1 MWEGLDR
8 FAAMPPWLAALA
20 DPARVGAALRPA
32 VPGLRRVSLGE
43 VRLKSKAWTAR
54 CELIVAAPD
63 GDGHPGG
70 QSASQAVDQPGE
82 RTIHRVATIIPP
94 AEHASERRNA
104 AHGRP
109 AEPRAPD
116 ENGEAADAARLVLA
130 PDAEAEAPLP
140 ALALLTDPERA
151 RELLERAIRAGT
163 PAYRELRI
171 QGVTPR
177 VMRYTPGSRCTI
189 LYRLE
194 LAPGS
199 PGPSVVVAKT
209 YHRSDKGRIAWEGM
223 GALWDSPLA
232 RSEVVGIA
240 VPLAWLPELNVLV
253 QGPVREERT
262 LKDLLLEALTS
273 GDDAKL
279 GTLRAQ
285 LARTAAGLAELHRCG
300 APSAQLVTWDD
311 ELAEVRQVLDRLGP
325 RVPELEG
332 AADPFLADLCRLAA
346 RVSAAAAVPAH
357 RSFRPAQVLLW
368 RDEIAFID
376 FDGFCHAEPALDLA
390 LFRATVRDLGIG
402 AFPPGMPTET
412 RLGRL
417 DQLCDEFLG
426 AYERLAPVSRERVAL
441 WEALD
446 LFTNVLHSWTKI
458 RPARLAH
465 ATTLLRHQLAS
476 LAPMARQP

>member
-1 MWEGLDR
+1 MWEGLGR

-20 DPARVGAALRPA
+20 DPARVEAALRPA
-32 VPGLRRVSLGE
+32 VPGLRHATLGE
-43 VRLKSKAWTAR
+43 VRLKRKAWTAR
-54 CELIVAAPD
+54 CELAVAASGSD
-63 GDGHPGG
+63 GRPGG
-70 QSASQAVDQPGE
+70 QPGGPAVDQAGE
-82 RTIHRVATIIPP
+82 RLVHRVATIIPP
-94 AEHASERRNA
+94 R
-104 AHGRP
+104 AHDKDDGD
-109 AEPRAPD
+109 D
-116 ENGEAADAARLVLA
+116 EAGEAAARLVLD
-130 PDAEAEAPLP
+130 PDEQVEAPLP

-171 QGVTPR
+171 LGVTPR

-189 LYRLE
+189 RYRLE

-199 PGPSVVVAKT
+199 PGPGVVVAKT
-209 YHRSDKGRIAWEGM
+209 YHRSGKGRIAWEGM

-232 RSEVVGIA
+232 RSEVVA
-240 VPLAWLPELNVLV
+240 VAAPLAWLPELNVLV

-262 LKDLLLEALTS
+262 LKDLLLEALTT
-273 GDDAKL
+273 GDEANL
-279 GTLRAQ
+279 GVLRAQ

-311 ELAEVRQVLDRLGP
+311 ELAEVRQVLDRLAP

-332 AADPFLADLCRLAA
+332 AADPFLDDLRRFAA
-346 RVSAAAAVPAH
+346 RVPADPALPAH
-357 RSFRPAQVLLW
+357 RSFRPAQVLLYH
-368 RDEIAFID
+368 DEIAFID

-390 LFRATVRDLGIG
+390 LFRATIRDLGIG
-402 AFPPGMPTET
+402 AFPPGVPTET
-412 RLGRL
+412 RLDRL
-417 DQLCDEFLG
+417 DQLCDEFLA

-465 ATTLLRHQLAS
+465 ATTLLQHHLAG
-476 LAPMARQP
+476 LVAAFAPQM

>member
-1 MWEGLDR
+1 MWEGLGR
-8 FAAMPPWLAALA
+8 FATMPPWLAALA
-20 DPARVGAALRPA
+20 DPTRVEAALRPA
-32 VPGLRRVSLGE
+32 VPGLRRASLGE
-43 VRLKSKAWTAR
+43 IRLKRTAWTAR
-54 CELIVAAPD
+54 CELTVAGSPAGVD
-63 GDGHPGG
+63 GRPGD
-70 QSASQAVDQPGE
+70 QAGE

-94 AEHASERRNA
+94 RAHAE
-104 AHGRP
+104 
-109 AEPRAPD
+109 D
-116 ENGEAADAARLVLA
+116 GEATEEARLVLA
-130 PDAEAEAPLP
+130 PEAEAEAPLP

-151 RELLERAIRAGT
+151 RELLERAIRAGI
-163 PAYRELRI
+163 PEYRELRI
-171 QGVTPR
+171 LAVTPR
-177 VMRYTPGSRCTI
+177 VMRYTPGSRCTV
-189 LYRLE
+189 LYRLQ

-199 PGPSVVVAKT
+199 PGPGVVVAKT

-223 GALWDSPLA
+223 GALWNSPLA

-240 VPLAWLPELNVLV
+240 APLAWLPELNVLV

-262 LKDLLLEALTS
+262 LKGLLLEALTT
-273 GDDAKL
+273 GDEGKL
-279 GTLRAQ
+279 GVLRAQ
-285 LARTAAGLAELHRCG
+285 LATTAAGLAELHGCG
-300 APSAQLVTWDD
+300 APSPTLVTWDD

-332 AADPFLADLCRLAA
+332 AADPFLGDLRRLAA
-346 RVSAAAAVPAH
+346 RVPAGAAGPAH

-390 LFRATVRDLGIG
+390 LFRATIRDLGIG

-417 DQLCDEFLG
+417 DQLCDEFLA
-426 AYERLAPVSRERVAL
+426 AYEAHASVSRERIAL

-446 LFTNVLHSWTKI
+446 LLTNVLHSWTKI
-458 RPARLAH
+458 RPGRLAH

-476 LAPMARQP
+476 LAALAGQP